1 MDMDRPEEEGQQRRE
16 TMTPVL
22 LRLFGVD
29 VHRGGG
35 SGEPEESPMDLRKS
49 SSMPDLTINPLLS
62 PEEKEG
68 CKGYASDDAELASGQ
83 QKRRRRKA
91 QDRKKGIPWTEE
103 EHRKFLD
110 GLRQLGKG
118 DWRGISKGFV
128 TTRTATQVASHAQK
142 YFLRQTNPGMKKRR
156 ASLFDVGIADY
167 KDNQVPGP
175 QSIVAAKP
183 APTQEIIHT
192 DRGDVPIPRRYR
204 GLGEIL
210 GSNMQVNQLTDYY
223 YFNKN
228 SHVPAGTSLSMASG
242 LETAST
248 VDSLE
253 LSIAVNG
260 LELSIA
266 PPSRCVCGGA
276 AGAIKVL

>member
-91 QDRKKGIPWTEE
+91 QDRKKGELFFSFWISINRFLYCSALLVINPTMDDGFQ
-103 EHRKFLD
+103 RKMLSFLRFRNQPVKHS
-110 GLRQLGKG
+110 GIYTTHTHTQKYLRASQRQL
-118 DWRGISKGFV
+118 SC
-128 TTRTATQVASHAQK
+128 SPEM
-142 YFLRQTNPGMKKRR
+142 L
-156 ASLFDVGIADY
+156 L
-167 KDNQVPGP
+167 
-175 QSIVAAKP
+175 
-183 APTQEIIHT
+183 
-192 DRGDVPIPRRYR
+192 
-204 GLGEIL
+204 L
-210 GSNMQVNQLTDYY
+210 
-223 YFNKN
+223 
-228 SHVPAGTSLSMASG
+228 
-242 LETAST
+242 
-248 VDSLE
+248 
-253 LSIAVNG
+253 
-260 LELSIA
+260 
-266 PPSRCVCGGA
+266 
-276 AGAIKVL
+276 